1 MGMVGSRPV
10 TRHQYEVLRVD
21 RRWLLTWL
29 ASFFLSLGIL
39 SGAYGIYKLTGP
51 HPQFRALLRQLKH
64 EARWLIPGLKGKP
77 NAKDGRDVRIDVD
90 GRRFVAIARP
100 RA

>member
-10 TRHQYEVLRVD
+10 TRHQREVLRID

-39 SGAYGIYKLTGP
+39 ASAYGIYKATGP
-51 HPQFRALLRQLKH
+51 HPQFRAFLRQLKH

-90 GRRFVAIARP
+90 GRRFVSIARP

>member
-10 TRHQYEVLRVD
+10 TRHQREVLRVD

-39 SGAYGIYKLTGP
+39 AVAYGIYKATGP
-51 HPQFRALLRQLKH
+51 HPQFRAFLRQLKH

-77 NAKDGRDVRIDVD
+77 NASDGHVRIDVD

>member
-10 TRHQYEVLRVD
+10 TRHQREVLRID

-29 ASFFLSLGIL
+29 ASFCLSMGIL
-39 SGAYGIYKLTGP
+39 AAAYGVYKVTGP
-51 HPQFRALLRQLKH
+51 HPEFRAFLRALKH

-77 NAKDGRDVRIDVD
+77 NAKDGGDVRIDVD

>member
-10 TRHQYEVLRVD
+10 TRHQREVLRVD

-29 ASFFLSLGIL
+29 ASFFLSLGML
-39 SGAYGIYKLTGP
+39 AGAYGIYKATGP
-51 HPQFRALLRQLKH
+51 HPQFRAFLRQLKH
-64 EARWLIPGLKGKP
+64 EARWLIPGLKGRP
-77 NAKDGRDVRIDVD
+77 NAKDGRDVRMERD
-90 GRRFVAIARP
+90 GTRFVAIARP

>member
-1 MGMVGSRPV
+1 MAMVGSRPI
-10 TRHQYEVLRVD
+10 TRHEREVLRID

-29 ASFFLSLGIL
+29 ASFSLSLGL
-39 SGAYGIYKLTGP
+39 LAGAYGVYKLTGP
-51 HPQFRALLRQLKH
+51 HPEFRALLRQLKH

-77 NAKDGRDVRIDVD
+77 NAKDGRDVRIDLD
-90 GRRFVAIARP
+90 RRFVAVARQ

>member
-1 MGMVGSRPV
+1 MVGSRPV
-10 TRHQYEVLRVD
+10 TRHQQEVLRID
-21 RRWLLTWL
+21 RRWMLTWL

-39 SGAYGIYKLTGP
+39 AGAYGIYKLTGP
-51 HPQFRALLRQLKH
+51 HPQFRAFLRQLKH

-77 NAKDGRDVRIDVD
+77 NAKDGSDVRIELDR
-90 GRRFVAIARP
+90 RRFVAVARP

>member
-10 TRHQYEVLRVD
+10 TRHQREVLRID

-39 SGAYGIYKLTGP
+39 AAAYGIYKATGP
-51 HPQFRALLRQLKH
+51 HPQFRAFLRQLKH

-77 NAKDGRDVRIDVD
+77 NAKDGRDVRFDVD

>member
-1 MGMVGSRPV
+1 MVGSRPV
-10 TRHQYEVLRVD
+10 TRHQREVLRID
-21 RRWLLTWL
+21 RRWLFTWL

-39 SGAYGIYKLTGP
+39 AGTYGIYKLTGP

-77 NAKDGRDVRIDVD
+77 NAKDGRDVRLELDD
-90 GRRFVAIARP
+90 RRFVAVARP